1 MEKNVLITIVVPI
14 YNVEK
19 YLDRCV
25 NSLVNQ
31 SYKNLQIILVDDGS
45 PDKCPKMC
53 DNWAKKD
60 SRIEVIHKLNSGLG
74 FSRNEGLKKAKG
86 KYVCFVD
93 SDDYIHET
101 TIMELYLK
109 IEESKADV
117 CYYGCV
123 DVIDGVESSKKP
135 PKKLLYIGNEVQKEF
150 AANLIGN
157 MPNDSEPLFSGLS
170 ACYAFYNTKFIKDN
184 YIKFHSEREQFI
196 SEDMIFNLSVCL
208 FANRIVILPKS
219 LYYYVIRRSDSLR
232 STYRSDRFEK
242 NKIMYLKLI
251 EYSEKFG
258 LDRNGELRAQKY
270 LLQSTI
276 ACIKMDVI
284 NYKNRKKTIRL
295 LNRYTEDK
303 IIRKILNNYPISM
316 LPFKQRL
323 FCFFLKYKC
332 NRMLYFLAY
341 LQNKKSKLVI

>member
-232 STYRSDRFEK
+232 STY
-242 NKIMYLKLI
+242 
-251 EYSEKFG
+251 
-258 LDRNGELRAQKY
+258 